1 MPSMKQDNEQASSLA
16 QAFTDLYR
24 LGRQSVNQGDLLT
37 AKRCFEQ
44 LVDKHTP
51 SSFFG
56 YFEEGLPGPDDKPT
70 STFILYQCSIIEPD
84 GTETFA
90 ENCTFVIDAC
100 QRLAQL
106 PNISCDQAAEY
117 LEIAGKRIDYAVK
130 DADIAPAIRAA
141 IEPFKDRNEELK
153 DEVQRRSEEQL
164 LIVVENGQRRMQ
176 EAMVTG
182 QDVFDQSYNT
192 MNSGQFGTV
201 AQGFMQDTLSFPARV
216 PELVPDPVQLYTDS
230 SAILSNQTWNAN
242 NQQTYT
248 TTFPP
253 PTEPPTS
260 TPSNTTTP
268 PFQHFPAAQFQ
279 PHHEQRPIP
288 PNNQTNTDPRFN
300 GAAHPF
306 TPQHTQPQPQTDHF
320 QRPIRR
326 RRNREPST
334 GHRIAHGS
342 VDRRYRH
349 SSQGDSQ
356 GGAGQAMQLGD
367 LSTGEGRF
375 GFSYRQAYGH
385 SAVAP
390 APGLQSGGL
399 GRERLG
405 VGRGRGMLSALD
417 LGASS
422 TGFQERE
429 RTGFGRGRGMPLS
442 TLDLGLSPDF
452 QGQARLGFGRG
463 QVQTPNTLDL
473 GFSPSLQGQ
482 GRPRFGQVQVQP
494 PNTQNPGFSPG
505 FQVQQRPLVGQ
516 VQVPFPNTP
525 DPGPSSGYQGQMQ
538 DRSSY
543 QGLSDDSQLRYNLD
557 LIRMEMGD
565 RLDLIKITDSLNL
578 IKMGDRLDSIKITD
592 SLDLIK
598 ITDSLHSIIIT
609 DSLDLIKITD
619 SLNSIKITDS
629 LDLIKIT
636 DNLNSI
642 KITDN
647 LNSVKITDSLNSIKM
662 GDRLDL
668 IKIADSLN
676 SIKITDNLNSINSI
690 R

>member
-1 MPSMKQDNEQASSLA
+1 MPVIKQDHEQASSLA

-24 LGRQSVNQGDLLT
+24 LGRQSVNQGDFPT

-44 LVDKHTP
+44 LVEKQTP

-56 YFEEGLPGPDDKPT
+56 SFEEGLPGPDDKPT
-70 STFILYQCSIIEPD
+70 STFVLYNCSIIEPD

-230 SAILSNQTWNAN
+230 SAILSNQTTSNDPSAGEETEN
-242 NQQTYT
+242 L
-248 TTFPP
+248 PP
-253 PTEPPTS
+253 ATESPTV
-260 TPSNTTTP
+260 
-268 PFQHFPAAQFQ
+268 QW
-279 PHHEQRPIP
+279 IGD
-288 PNNQTNTDPRFN
+288 TD
-300 GAAHPF
+300 
-306 TPQHTQPQPQTDHF
+306 
-320 QRPIRR
+320 I
-326 RRNREPST
+326 
-334 GHRIAHGS
+334 
-342 VDRRYRH
+342 
-349 SSQGDSQ
+349 
-356 GGAGQAMQLGD
+356 L
-367 LSTGEGRF
+367 LK
-375 GFSYRQAYGH
+375 
-385 SAVAP
+385 
-390 APGLQSGGL
+390 
-399 GRERLG
+399 
-405 VGRGRGMLSALD
+405 
-417 LGASS
+417 
-422 TGFQERE
+422 
-429 RTGFGRGRGMPLS
+429 
-442 TLDLGLSPDF
+442 
-452 QGQARLGFGRG
+452 
-463 QVQTPNTLDL
+463 
-473 GFSPSLQGQ
+473 
-482 GRPRFGQVQVQP
+482 
-494 PNTQNPGFSPG
+494 
-505 FQVQQRPLVGQ
+505 

-525 DPGPSSGYQGQMQ
+525 DPGPSSGTHVI
-538 DRSSY
+538 RRRVNEISRLWTCLVSR
-543 QGLSDDSQLRYNLD
+543 LRYNLD

>member
-1 MPSMKQDNEQASSLA
+1 MPVIKQDHEQASSLA

-24 LGRQSVNQGDLLT
+24 LGRQSVNQGDFPT

-44 LVDKHTP
+44 LVEKQTP

-56 YFEEGLPGPDDKPT
+56 SFEEGLPGPDDKPT
-70 STFILYQCSIIEPD
+70 STFVLYNCSIIEPD

-201 AQGFMQDTLSFPARV
+201 AQGFMQDTLSFAAG
-216 PELVPDPVQLYTDS
+216 VPDPIQLYTDS
-230 SAILSNQTWNAN
+230 PAIYSNQTWNAN

-248 TTFPP
+248 TPFP
-253 PTEPPTS
+253 PPTS
-260 TPSNTTTP
+260 TPSTTTTP
-268 PFQHFPAAQFQ
+268 PFQHFPASQFHPHNDQTPTPPSQ
-279 PHHEQRPIP
+279 P
-288 PNNQTNTDPRFN
+288 NTDPRFN

-598 ITDSLHSIIIT
+598 ITDSLHSIKIM
-609 DSLDLIKITD
+609 DSLNPIKIADSLNSIKITD

-629 LDLIKIT
+629 LNSIKIM
-636 DNLNSI
+636 DSLDSIKIADDLNSI
-642 KITDN
+642 KT
-647 LNSVKITDSLNSIKM
+647 
-662 GDRLDL
+662 
-668 IKIADSLN
+668 ADSLN

-690 R
+690 S